1 VCEYKI
7 IQPTANSFQCHKKM
21 QILQDP
27 GMVPLGI
34 YLKEM
39 KIYAHKKTSHEFL
52 YHPLK
57 MYNGLKLET
66 DQISFNG

>member
-1 VCEYKI
+1 
-7 IQPTANSFQCHKKM
+7 M
-21 QILQDP
+21 QIPQDP
-27 GMVPLGI
+27 EMVPLGI

-39 KIYAHKKTSHEFL
+39 KIYAHTKTTHEFL